1 MANIITISR
10 EFGSGGREVGKRLA
24 DALGFAYYDREIVTT
39 IAKETGMDA
48 SVLEQELEQGVQAN
62 FPFHF
67 AQSFSQL
74 SFESDTSVNVLA
86 LQTKLIKEIAG
97 KGDCVIVGRAADSIL
112 EEYHPFRIFVCA
124 NEESKLQRCKQ
135 RATGEE
141 NLTDREILHQM
152 KRIDRSRAFFH
163 DTISDNQWGD
173 KAAYDLCI
181 NTSNTV
187 IKSVIPAIAA
197 YYRLW
202 AEQAIS

>member
-74 SFESDTSVNVLA
+74 SFEPDTSVNVLA
-86 LQTKLIKEIAG
+86 LQTKLIKEIAE
-97 KGDCVIVGRAADSIL
+97 KGDCVIVGRAADAIL
-112 EEYHPFRIFVCA
+112 EDYHPFRIFVCA

-135 RATGEE
+135 RAPSEE
-141 NLTDREILHQM
+141 NLTDREILHEM
-152 KRIDRSRAFFH
+152 KRIDRSHAFFH

-173 KAAYDLCI
+173 KTAYDLCI
-181 NTSNTV
+181 NTSKTV

-202 AEQAIS
+202 AEQSA